1 MTATLKPPDGTR
13 TGEYLL
19 RNLEHLGDGDYGVLR
34 VARGGARGAEGY
46 WRALPAA
53 SRPPL
58 LRGAEALQ
66 GAQGAV
72 VPRSVVLLEDPEAG
86 DFAALAGARWSRRAL
101 DLRMYHGTP
110 ESLDWLVQPVR
121 PDAREAQSFEEA
133 LGRDD
138 LGALTRAVVTV
149 HLGWARLR
157 GRAFDEAGRCFL
169 EAEGAFS
176 WSPWRAAECT
186 LFRALSLL
194 GGGDADG
201 ALALAEAA
209 WSTFRAQAPVR
220 GEAEALVVLARSRWR
235 LGQSDK
241 ARATAREA
249 VRTAER
255 SSAGWAFADG
265 LRQSVEYQDPTV
277 PDLPEQARVAEVV
290 FRALGDL
297 SSAGQCQLA
306 LGRLLAARR
315 AFPAAV
321 KALRAARET
330 LLPVSP
336 VNAGNASLA
345 LARLLFKGGQRAA
358 AAELTDEALGLQGA
372 AGSALNRA
380 HALEFRALLARDR
393 GDHEGAARSLRGA
406 ERGFD
411 EARRPRDRDRVQAV
425 LGDVLNAW
433 LGDLRAKRP
442 EEALPWVLACLR
454 LARRTRRLAATKGAL
469 ELLATAEAR
478 ARVAWLGRRPR
489 R

>member
-1 MTATLKPPDGTR
+1 
-13 TGEYLL
+13 
-19 RNLEHLGDGDYGVLR
+19 
-34 VARGGARGAEGY
+34 
-46 WRALPAA
+46 
-53 SRPPL
+53 
-58 LRGAEALQ
+58 
-66 GAQGAV
+66 
-72 VPRSVVLLEDPEAG
+72 
-86 DFAALAGARWSRRAL
+86 
-101 DLRMYHGTP
+101 MYHGTP

-138 LGALTRAVVTV
+138 LGALTRAAVTV

-157 GRAFDEAGRCFL
+157 GRAFDAAGRRFL

-176 WSPWRAAECT
+176 WSPWRAAECM

-209 WSTFRAQAPVR
+209 WSTSRAQARVR

-235 LGQSDK
+235 LGQPDK

-249 VRTAER
+249 VRAAER

-265 LRQSVEYQDPTV
+265 LRQSVEYQDHSV
-277 PDLPEQARVAEVV
+277 PELPARARVAGVV

-306 LGRLLAARR
+306 LGRLLAAQR

-336 VNAGNASLA
+336 NNAGNASLA

-358 AAELTDEALGLQGA
+358 EEERNGLEPVGEGEDEGGLRRLGRLERDAHGGEDRERGAGTEPEREVPKEPRVPLGPLSPREELDGHGPRGDPEHRDRHGDEGEVVPRRDAEDAGEDELERDARERGEEEAEVLRTGGFHGREAYHAEFSFLNLAFLNRGPILEATSVDHA
-372 AGSALNRA
+372 AGEASRIG
-380 HALEFRALLARDR
+380 LLLRNARL
-393 GDHEGAARSLRGA
+393 RSGYFSP
-406 ERGFD
+406 GSGGSVK
-411 EARRPRDRDRVQAV
+411 P
-425 LGDVLNAW
+425 
-433 LGDLRAKRP
+433 
-442 EEALPWVLACLR
+442 
-454 LARRTRRLAATKGAL
+454 
-469 ELLATAEAR
+469 
-478 ARVAWLGRRPR
+478 
-489 R
+489 